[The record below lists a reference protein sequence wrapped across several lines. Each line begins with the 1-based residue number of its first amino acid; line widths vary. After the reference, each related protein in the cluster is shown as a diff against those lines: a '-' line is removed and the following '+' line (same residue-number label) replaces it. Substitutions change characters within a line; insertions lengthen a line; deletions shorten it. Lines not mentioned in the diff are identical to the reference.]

1 MISIFQA
8 MDDTEVQEQI
18 RMKNLKMN
26 KTEISEVDKEK
37 RFLEKVAKI
46 YPNCL
51 VCKEKFLKNP
61 SQK

>member
-1 MISIFQA
+1 MN
-8 MDDTEVQEQI
+8 DTEVEEQI
-18 RMKNLKMN
+18 RIKNLKMN

-51 VCKEKFLKNP
+51 VCKEKSLKNP